1 MSLIEILD
9 IIGLVL
15 FLTCWYGYTV
25 FARSMAKKTEC
36 LSSVL
41 IIYRIDW
48 MRHLLERDNRIL
60 DAALMGNIERNINF
74 FASTTLLII
83 AGALT
88 AMASAT
94 TLQKMTEAVSWIQP
108 QSEAA
113 IQFKLLFICA
123 ILVFT
128 FFKFT
133 WSLRQYGF
141 AGVMIGAAPNVE
153 DSNATVKMKRAF
165 ARNAGK
171 IIDQAM
177 HNFNNGLRAY
187 YFALAALGWF
197 VNAYVFVG
205 LGMAVVY
212 ILYRREFHSRTLTML
227 KEGLSM
233 SSYYLSLQNEKKRE
247 EEKREGEKT
256 AQGL

>member
-1 MSLIEILD
+1 MGLDLLDVISLA
-9 IIGLVL
+9 V
-15 FLTCWYGYTV
+15 FMFVWYGYTI
-25 FARSMAKKTEC
+25 FARGRAKRTTC

-60 DAALMGNIERNINF
+60 DAALMGNIEKNINF

-88 AMASAT
+88 AMASAD
-94 TLQKMTEAVSWIQP
+94 TLQQMTQTVDWVDRQTEA
-108 QSEAA
+108 E

-133 WSLRQYGF
+133 WALRQYGF
-141 AGVMIGAAPNVE
+141 AGVMIGAAPNHN
-153 DSNATVKMKRAF
+153 DPNATIQMKRAF

-197 VNAYVFVG
+197 INPFVFIG
-205 LGMAVVY
+205 LGLAVVY
-212 ILYRREFHSRTLTML
+212 VLYRREFYSRTLKML
-227 KEGLSM
+227 EEGLVM
-233 SSYYLSLQNEKKRE
+233 SSYYLSIQQEKQKE
-247 EEKREGEKT
+247 EEKRQHPT
-256 AQGL
+256 A